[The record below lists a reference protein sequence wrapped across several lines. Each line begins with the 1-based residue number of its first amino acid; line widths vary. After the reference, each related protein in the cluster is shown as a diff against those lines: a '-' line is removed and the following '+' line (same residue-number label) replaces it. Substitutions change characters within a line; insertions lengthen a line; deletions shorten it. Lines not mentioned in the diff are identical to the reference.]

1 MFSGSVYP
9 PQHQAGPHP
18 QYLPSSMTPSQAL
31 ASRLAQSSY
40 QPPGHGAN
48 FGYNYPGGYGGH
60 QPPQPQQFYP
70 QFYPT
75 PVSSYQSQQAPRTQH
90 QTAFIAHAR
99 NSPGP
104 GLTNSIQ
111 NSLAAQDREQVTRS
125 ISSDRDRPHRTER
138 LKDSVETEVAASSN
152 GELKRVKS
160 VGDMISELQREAEAL
175 NIHKKKSP
183 TSRPTSRG
191 ATGLENWTPWPTL
204 DQEPGSSSANGLQR
218 TPTEARVDESCLAS
232 LRPED
237 AGLCRQL
244 HEMGFPLPRLAK
256 GISAVGADSQKLINF
271 CLVVDR

>member
-1 MFSGSVYP
+1 
-9 PQHQAGPHP
+9 
-18 QYLPSSMTPSQAL
+18 MTPSQAL
-31 ASRLAQSSY
+31 ASRLAQNSY
-40 QPPGHGAN
+40 QPSGPGSN
-48 FGYNYPGGYGGH
+48 FGYNYPAGYGGH
-60 QPPQPQQFYP
+60 QPPPPHGTQPQQFYP

-75 PVSSYQSQQAPRTQH
+75 PVSSYQSQQVPSTQP
-90 QTAFIAHAR
+90 QTAFIAQAR
-99 NSPGP
+99 KSPGP
-104 GLTNSIQ
+104 GQTQPIQ
-111 NSLAAQDREQVTRS
+111 NSLVAQDREQVTRS

-138 LKDSVETEVAASSN
+138 LKDGGETEAVTSN

-175 NIHKKKSP
+175 NNHKKKSP

-204 DQEPGSSSANGLQR
+204 DQEGAGSAQPPSESSGR
-218 TPTEARVDESCLAS
+218 GDESCLAS
-232 LRPED
+232 LRSED

-256 GISAVGADSQKLINF
+256 GVSAVGADSQKLINF